1 MIRYHFI
8 PPNPEKFN
16 TDWLV
21 VGHSGTNVDHVDM
34 INTQNSA
41 IGKGV
46 SDGVIISVIP
56 SPIGQNHDVMLAG
69 RRM

>member
-1 MIRYHFI
+1 M
-8 PPNPEKFN
+8 
-16 TDWLV
+16 DWLV
-21 VGHSGTNVDHVDM
+21 VGHSGTDVDHVDM
-34 INTQNSA
+34 INTQNLA

-46 SDGVIISVIP
+46 SDRVIISVIP